1 MDALLGGKDM
11 ALTVKNMVA
20 KYKATAEEYKDD
32 VLETF
37 YRMTLMGFI
46 SWDTYKGFIKEVTE

>member
-11 ALTVKNMVA
+11 ALTAKNMVA
-20 KYKATAEEYKDD
+20 VYRATAEEYKDD

-46 SWDTYKGFIKEVTE
+46 SWDVYREFISKVA

>member
-1 MDALLGGKDM
+1 M
-11 ALTVKNMVA
+11 ALTAKNMVA
-20 KYKATAEEYKDD
+20 VYRATAEEYKDD

-46 SWDTYKGFIKEVTE
+46 SWDTYKDFIKEVTE